1 MQFKHKIVP
10 CLWFD
15 DQAEEAAQFYIGIFP
30 NSRIVNVN
38 RYAQDVHGKPKGS
51 VLTVAFELQGQSF
64 TALNGGPI
72 FKFNEA
78 LSLQVLCENQQE
90 IDDYWEK
97 LAAGGDERAKQC
109 GWLKDRYGVSW
120 QVVPTAL
127 IELISD
133 PDPQKAQRVTEAML
147 QMKKLDIAQL
157 QQAVVG

>member
-1 MQFKHKIVP
+1 MQFKHRIVP

-15 DQAEEAAQFYIGIFP
+15 DQAEGAAQFYTGIFP
-30 NSRIVNVN
+30 NSRIVHVT
-38 RYAQDVHGKPKGS
+38 RYAQDIHGKPKGS

-78 LSLQVLCENQQE
+78 LSLQINCENQQE
-90 IDDYWEK
+90 VDHYWEQ
-97 LAAGGDERAKQC
+97 LSAGGDERAQQC

-127 IELISD
+127 VEMISD
-133 PDPQKAQRVTEAML
+133 PDPQKAQRTTQAML
-147 QMKKLDIAQL
+147 QMKKLDIEQL
-157 QQAVVG
+157 RRAYAG